1 MNAIIRWF
9 VLFVLMT
16 LAMTINCAADYI
28 YSYDLAWQSGKHE
41 NITAFNVSLYVLEAG
56 LQSSSI
62 LGRVIDPSSTGMTFT
77 ATASDAGFSNF
88 VNYITNASNGWVIV
102 SLQSISGQNTFNGG
116 FQESALFNKS
126 GPTIFD
132 IQGSN
137 VTSVSLTVNTFIL
150 DSPGGNW
157 WHDGT
162 NTDVTSDFTISVHTV
177 PEPDTFLI
185 ISAFAGAAL
194 IFRRKMFFR

>member
-1 MNAIIRWF
+1 MKARIRWF
-9 VLFVLMT
+9 AVFFLMT
-16 LAMTINCAADYI
+16 FAMTINCAADYI

-41 NITAFNVSLYVLEAG
+41 NITACNVSLYVLEAG

-62 LGRVIDPSSTGMTFT
+62 LGQVIDPSSTGMTFT
-77 ATASDAGFSNF
+77 ATASDPGFSNF
-88 VNYITNASNGWVIV
+88 VNYITNASNGWVVV
-102 SLQSISGQNTFNGG
+102 SLQSISGQSTFTDAS
-116 FQESALFNKS
+116 QESALFNKS

-150 DSPGGNW
+150 DSPGGNP

-162 NTDVTSDFTISVHTV
+162 NTDITSDFTISVHTV
-177 PEPDTFLI
+177 PEPNTFMI
-185 ISAFAGAAL
+185 VGVFAGAAI